1 MYSGVGLEEGLHYVE
16 GRFNRL
22 YHEFPPTE
30 WKWVVCYSGG
40 KDSTALLLSLME
52 LAEGKGFTFT
62 ILHEFT
68 TVDIPAV
75 ENHVELVLKRF
86 EKRGVEVRVLKPF
99 KGFFDVMLE
108 KGYGF
113 PTWYRRWCCR
123 VFKYGPAKTWV
134 KSLGRKTLSLLAI
147 RGDEGRR
154 VHGFVRVGHDHST
167 ALPLIDVT
175 EMWVWEFLERTCPWF
190 EELKRLYPNG
200 SSRLGCWTC
209 TVVSEDPA
217 LKALDPQLYEIKTR
231 LVQARCLNLRAFI
244 RLLDRYSKIRPD
256 AFKGYNPSNLINV
269 KEPSCKGRYCSTCR
283 VKVWRYKGLCSS
295 D

>member
-1 MYSGVGLEEGLHYVE
+1 MYGGVSLEEGLHYVE

-86 EKRGVEVRVLKPF
+86 EKRDVEIRVLRPL

-113 PTWYRRWCCR
+113 PT
-123 VFKYGPAKTWV
+123 
-134 KSLGRKTLSLLAI
+134 
-147 RGDEGRR
+147 
-154 VHGFVRVGHDHST
+154 
-167 ALPLIDVT
+167 
-175 EMWVWEFLERTCPWF
+175 
-190 EELKRLYPNG
+190 
-200 SSRLGCWTC
+200 
-209 TVVSEDPA
+209 
-217 LKALDPQLYEIKTR
+217 
-231 LVQARCLNLRAFI
+231 
-244 RLLDRYSKIRPD
+244 
-256 AFKGYNPSNLINV
+256 
-269 KEPSCKGRYCSTCR
+269 
-283 VKVWRYKGLCSS
+283 
-295 D
+295 